1 MANPAAVRTVVD
13 TDGAGTALAIAA
25 LLASLVSFG
34 VVLMSF
40 LQEIGGPMGQATVT
54 LNQANFEKTVL
65 QAKVPVLVDFW
76 AEWCGPCRMISPLLE
91 QIAND
96 HAGKLVV
103 GKVNV
108 DQEQALASKYGIQ
121 SIPAFFIF
129 KNGLVTDQF
138 VGAQH
143 SRQSIEAKLGV

>member
-1 MANPAAVRTVVD
+1 
-13 TDGAGTALAIAA
+13 
-25 LLASLVSFG
+25 
-34 VVLMSF
+34 
-40 LQEIGGPMGQATVT
+40 MGNSTVT
-54 LNQANFEKTVL
+54 LSHANFEDTVL
-65 QAKVPVLVDFW
+65 KSKVPVLVDFW

-96 HAGKLVV
+96 HAGKVVV

-129 KNGLVTDQF
+129 KNGQVTDQF

>member
-1 MANPAAVRTVVD
+1 MP
-13 TDGAGTALAIAA
+13 GH
-25 LLASLVSFG
+25 
-34 VVLMSF
+34 
-40 LQEIGGPMGQATVT
+40 ATVT
-54 LNQANFEKTVL
+54 LTQANFDGTVL
-65 QAKVPVLVDFW
+65 QSKVPVLVDFW

-91 QIAND
+91 QIATD
-96 HAGKLVV
+96 HAGKVVV

-129 KNGLVTDQF
+129 KNGQVTDQF

-143 SRQSIEAKLGV
+143 SRQSIESKLGVA

>member
-1 MANPAAVRTVVD
+1 MAGN
-13 TDGAGTALAIAA
+13 
-25 LLASLVSFG
+25 
-34 VVLMSF
+34 
-40 LQEIGGPMGQATVT
+40 ATVT
-54 LNQANFEKTVL
+54 LNQTNFETTVL
-65 QAKVPVLVDFW
+65 QSKVPVLVDFW

-91 QIAND
+91 QIATD
-96 HAGKLVV
+96 HAGKVVV

-129 KNGLVTDQF
+129 KNGQVTDQF

>member
-1 MANPAAVRTVVD
+1 MANHAA
-13 TDGAGTALAIAA
+13 
-25 LLASLVSFG
+25 
-34 VVLMSF
+34 
-40 LQEIGGPMGQATVT
+40 VT
-54 LNQANFEKTVL
+54 LNQGNFDSTVL
-65 QAKVPVLVDFW
+65 QSKIPVLVDFW

-91 QIAND
+91 QIAAD
-96 HAGKLVV
+96 HAGKVVV

-129 KNGLVTDQF
+129 KNGQVTDQF

-143 SRQSIEAKLGV
+143 SRQSIESKLGVA

>member
-1 MANPAAVRTVVD
+1 
-13 TDGAGTALAIAA
+13 
-25 LLASLVSFG
+25 
-34 VVLMSF
+34 
-40 LQEIGGPMGQATVT
+40 MGNATVT
-54 LNQANFEKTVL
+54 LNQANFEDNVL
-65 QAKVPVLVDFW
+65 KSKVPVLVDFW

-96 HAGKLVV
+96 HAGKVVV

-129 KNGLVTDQF
+129 KNGQVTDQF

>member
-1 MANPAAVRTVVD
+1 
-13 TDGAGTALAIAA
+13 
-25 LLASLVSFG
+25 
-34 VVLMSF
+34 
-40 LQEIGGPMGQATVT
+40 MGNSTVT
-54 LNQANFEKTVL
+54 LSHANFEDAVL
-65 QAKVPVLVDFW
+65 KSKVPVLVDFW

-96 HAGKLVV
+96 HVGKVVV

-108 DQEQALASKYGIQ
+108 DQEQGLASKYGIQ

-129 KNGLVTDQF
+129 KNGQVTDQF